1 MGSRSKTN
9 LAYIAGFLDGDGS
22 LMMQIKKRTDGIKKF
37 RFMLTICL
45 YQDSRHDKPLW
56 WIKKQFGIGYISK
69 RKDHITELRINGFK
83 QVRTILEEL
92 LPYIRF
98 KRKQAIEII
107 KAARILENRKV
118 SVRNTKKLVDCII
131 TIQKNN
137 YATKSKRSKSELYS
151 VLGLTP

>member
-1 MGSRSKTN
+1 
-9 LAYIAGFLDGDGS
+9 
-22 LMMQIKKRTDGIKKF
+22 MQIKKRTDGIKKF